1 MTGLIKMVR
10 GIVKHKNGMI
20 RREREKIAALEC
32 SNRILSAYIALLASE
47 KELRI
52 NASDVSDI
60 IGRYRAEVT
69 RADNCYVIKLIKAE
83 KFADGKREASGSR

>member
-1 MTGLIKMVR
+1 MIGLIKTVR
-10 GIVKHKNGMI
+10 GIVKHKNGII
-20 RREREKIAALEC
+20 RAEREKFSALEW

-47 KELRI
+47 NELRI

-69 RADNCYVIKLIKAE
+69 REDNCYVIKIIKAE
-83 KFADGKREASGSR
+83 KSADGKREASGSR

>member
-1 MTGLIKMVR
+1 MTGLIKTVR
-10 GIVKHKNGMI
+10 GIVKHKNEII
-20 RREREKIAALEC
+20 RGEREKVSALEW

-60 IGRYRAEVT
+60 MGRYRAEVA

-83 KFADGKREASGSR
+83 KNAYGKREASGSR